1 MMGKIAC
8 SFYRLLFSATLAG
21 VFEPPLAFHVYERDE
36 FTGRCTVAILGERG
50 VDLREFGCLA
60 AAKKYIAARIAE
72 HLQSAETASEKEGVH
87 NERVEW
93 DDTI

>member
-1 MMGKIAC
+1 MMEKIAC

-50 VDLREFGCLA
+50 VDLNEFSCLA
-60 AAKKYIAARIAE
+60 AAKKYIADRVGE
-72 HLQSAETASEKEGVH
+72 HLQSEETASEKGGIR

-93 DDTI
+93 ADGI